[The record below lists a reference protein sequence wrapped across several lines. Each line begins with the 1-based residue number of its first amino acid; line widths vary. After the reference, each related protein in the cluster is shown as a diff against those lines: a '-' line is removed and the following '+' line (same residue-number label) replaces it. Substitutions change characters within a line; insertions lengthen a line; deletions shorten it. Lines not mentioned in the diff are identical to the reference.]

1 MWCELVLNGIGG
13 RTISEAQERL
23 SFLEFQQ
30 WVQYRQKYGSLNPMM
45 RTEWGAALIS
55 SVLANV
61 NRSSNTPAF
70 SITDFA
76 PHIAAVE
83 RIAANEPISLQ
94 EAMRTWG

>member
-1 MWCELVLNGIGG
+1 
-13 RTISEAQERL
+13 
-23 SFLEFQQ
+23 
-30 WVQYRQKYGSLNPMM
+30 MM

-61 NRSSNTPAF
+61 NRGTNTPAF
-70 SITDFA
+70 SVADFA

-83 RIAANEPISLQ
+83 RVSANEPISLQ